1 MSIDVMT
8 GSCVQHPEPS
18 EVEKFPVEFPSG
30 LEDTEELA
38 WDRFNKVLHTSL
50 GSSGFPQ
57 PMLFPA
63 KQSYWENTRPELIV
77 VAPGIAV
84 QASEYE
90 ERFGGIDLEYYR
102 EHMSPELFKAFVRH
116 IGAIRGRT
124 DLNIGEFVTDSE
136 M

>member
-1 MSIDVMT
+1 MSINVMT
-8 GSCVQHPEPS
+8 SIHVQQPEQS
-18 EVEKFPVEFPSG
+18 EVDKFSVEFPSG

-38 WDRFNKVLHTSL
+38 WDQFNEVLRTSL
-50 GSSGFPQ
+50 GNSGFPQ
-57 PMLFPA
+57 PTLFPIQ
-63 KQSYWENTRPELIV
+63 KSDWEITRPELIL

-116 IGAIRGRT
+116 IGSIKGRP
-124 DLNIGEFVTDSE
+124 DLNISEFVDTPE
-136 M
+136 I